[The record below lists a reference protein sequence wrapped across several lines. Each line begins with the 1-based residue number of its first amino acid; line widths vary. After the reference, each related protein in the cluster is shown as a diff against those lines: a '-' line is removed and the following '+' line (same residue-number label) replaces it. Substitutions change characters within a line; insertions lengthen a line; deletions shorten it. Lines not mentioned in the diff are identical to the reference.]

1 MVYPK
6 PMMSIKEIH
15 TCMGIPLKELKRAVH
30 VPGQQFASLT
40 SGGGKW
46 LIDTEEYE
54 KWRKKRAKK

>member
-6 PMMSIKEIH
+6 PVMSITEIH
-15 TCMGIPLKELKRAVH
+15 ITMGIPLAELKRAVH
-30 VPGQQFASLT
+30 VPGQNFASLT
-40 SGGGKW
+40 SGRGKW